1 MDDCRWCLRKFRT
14 TTLYNSI
21 DWNLI
26 TMYERSH
33 SFCGIYG
40 SYAGYLRNHWAW
52 KTWNMLV
59 FQFGLHLVRFLGI
72 DRGKSKQSSINSY
85 FPQCLQVWFHLGGLA
100 KYSVHLTAT
109 ALKQL
114 LHHFFVY
121 IRPPPLGSKNSNG
134 HSFLM
139 V

>member
-1 MDDCRWCLRKFRT
+1 
-14 TTLYNSI
+14 
-21 DWNLI
+21 
-26 TMYERSH
+26 
-33 SFCGIYG
+33 
-40 SYAGYLRNHWAW
+40 
-52 KTWNMLV
+52 MLV

-134 HSFLM
+134 HSFPM